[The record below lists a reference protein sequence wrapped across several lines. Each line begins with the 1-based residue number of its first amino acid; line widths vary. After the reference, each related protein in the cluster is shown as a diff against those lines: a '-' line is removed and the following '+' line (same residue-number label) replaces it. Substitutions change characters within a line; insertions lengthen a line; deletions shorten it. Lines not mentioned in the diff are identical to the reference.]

1 MQQYVNLV
9 ESDLENIV
17 MLKDRPCHV
26 SIGVDTAEIWP
37 HTKFAYAYRLPLR
50 VIITALGTTI
60 RRKVIAS
67 PRRTGREQARRSAP
81 HSTPA
86 QTLRGRVTP
95 RNETRR
101 WTLEPDSSHSIWRR
115 IWKGEQRRN
124 RTVGV
129 ANRVPHSPQ
138 EAEINAAAVMPV
150 KEEEDLVVLGI

>member
-1 MQQYVNLV
+1 
-9 ESDLENIV
+9 

-115 IWKGEQRRN
+115 ICFFLFFSPRRFERAILETDMERGKTKKQN
-124 RTVGV
+124 GRRRQPRATQPSG
-129 ANRVPHSPQ
+129 S
-138 EAEINAAAVMPV
+138 
-150 KEEEDLVVLGI
+150 